1 GPRAGRAVDG
11 HVGRLCRCRD
21 RRCHDDSPWHRAV
34 WRASMTESVFRL
46 TPQDLRSQQ
55 FGRAL
60 RGYDRGEVDEM
71 LRRTADELDTLR
83 RDQVQLEERLRSMQ
97 EQLQSFQERERA
109 MNEALVAAQQL
120 RTETRTAAERDA
132 EALMAQAR
140 GEAALLLER
149 AEGEERL
156 VRERT
161 AQARTQL
168 AAYVA
173 GVRTMLERQ
182 LAELA
187 ALEMQVER

>member
-1 GPRAGRAVDG
+1 MND
-11 HVGRLCRCRD
+11 
-21 RRCHDDSPWHRAV
+21 
-34 WRASMTESVFRL
+34 SVFRL
-46 TPQDLRSQQ
+46 TPQDLRTQQ

-60 RGYDRGEVDEM
+60 RGYDRGEVDEI
-71 LRRTADELDTLR
+71 LRRAADELETLLR
-83 RDQVQLEERLRSMQ
+83 TQLKLDERLRAMQ

-120 RTETRTAAERDA
+120 RTDSRTAAERDA
-132 EALMAQAR
+132 EAVLERAR

-149 AEGEERL
+149 AQGEERI

-161 AQARTQL
+161 AQAHVQF

-173 GVRTMLERQ
+173 GLRGMLERQ

-187 ALEMQVER
+187 GLEAQVER

>member
-1 GPRAGRAVDG
+1 
-11 HVGRLCRCRD
+11 
-21 RRCHDDSPWHRAV
+21 
-34 WRASMTESVFRL
+34 MTDSVFRL

-55 FGRAL
+55 FGRAF
-60 RGYDRGEVDEM
+60 RGYDPREVDEA
-71 LRRTADELDTLR
+71 LRRAADELDTLR
-83 RDQVQLEERLRSMQ
+83 RDQVKLEERIRSMT

-120 RTETRTAAERDA
+120 RTESRSAAEREA
-132 EALMAQAR
+132 ESVMAQAR
-140 GEAALLLER
+140 GEATLLLQQ

-161 AQARTQL
+161 AQAQVHF

-173 GVRTMLERQ
+173 GLRAMLERQ

-187 ALEMQVER
+187 GLEAQVER